1 MPSGTVLVTGA
12 STGIG
17 HATVLHLRELG
28 FDPIAAVRKDEDAE
42 RLGGQGVRTARI
54 DVTDADQIAA
64 AREALGDE
72 ALAGLVNNA
81 GIAVAA
87 PLEFLPIDRLR
98 QQLEINLIGQ
108 VAVTQAFLPALRRAR
123 GRVVNVS
130 SIGGLVGL
138 PLVGAYAASKFGLEG
153 VSDSLRRE
161 LRAQGVD
168 VVLIEPGGVKTP
180 IWKKG
185 ERLADEMT
193 EGMPPEAERL
203 YGRMIEALRAET
215 AKIEQER
222 GIEPREVAE
231 VIGRALTAPR
241 PRARYLVGRDAKM
254 RADGEDPARPRD
266 GPADRPRAPRLV
278 QTLRQRLAL
287 ALLDLLERQLAV
299 ALVRE
304 AHLGRGRQGGCVR
317 PALRVPE
324 RRTHERLRAVRV
336 DLLCLHHDRRLRRLA
351 DRREALEQLRSRRHR
366 GVAVHAQRGVAS
378 GDHEDQGHAAARY
391 HVLERVEA
399 PIAGGVRDRQM
410 LVVEHRHEARLAAA
424 RAHVAV
430 PLRRKGGH
438 EQHRRGGDQPPT
450 ELVDV
455 ADVLADGHLH
465 RRVVQLAQL
474 LRTLERAAERIRGWH
489 ERTIPGTASGQ
500 GARTCAGP
508 RAARAGL
515 RAPAAPPRPGRA

>member
-1 MPSGTVLVTGA
+1 MPPGTVLVTGA

-28 FDPIAAVRKDEDAE
+28 FDPIAAVRKNEDAE
-42 RLGGQGVRTARI
+42 RLAAQGARTARI

-72 ALAGLVNNA
+72 PLAGLVNNA

-98 QQLEINLIGQ
+98 QQLEINLVGQ

-161 LRAQGVD
+161 LRAQGVE

-203 YGRMIEALRAET
+203 YGRMMEALRAET

-231 VIGRALTAPR
+231 VIGRALTTPR

-254 RADGEDPARPRD
+254 RAPMAKILP
-266 GPADRPRAPRLV
+266 DRVMDRLI
-278 QTLRQRLAL
+278 
-287 ALLDLLERQLAV
+287 
-299 ALVRE
+299 
-304 AHLGRGRQGGCVR
+304 GR
-317 PALRVPE
+317 ALR
-324 RRTHERLRAVRV
+324 
-336 DLLCLHHDRRLRRLA
+336 
-351 DRREALEQLRSRRHR
+351 
-366 GVAVHAQRGVAS
+366 G
-378 GDHEDQGHAAARY
+378 
-391 HVLERVEA
+391 
-399 PIAGGVRDRQM
+399 
-410 LVVEHRHEARLAAA
+410 
-424 RAHVAV
+424 
-430 PLRRKGGH
+430 
-438 EQHRRGGDQPPT
+438 
-450 ELVDV
+450 
-455 ADVLADGHLH
+455 
-465 RRVVQLAQL
+465 
-474 LRTLERAAERIRGWH
+474 
-489 ERTIPGTASGQ
+489 
-500 GARTCAGP
+500 
-508 RAARAGL
+508 
-515 RAPAAPPRPGRA
+515 